1 MTFLEM
7 LFRPCGAGYN
17 PPLSPP
23 PGSPERM
30 APVSRPKA
38 DQNGRALKD
47 NNTLTPGEPINYIT
61 EKAHPKPNNPGN
73 AENTEDG
80 DR

>member
-1 MTFLEM
+1 
-7 LFRPCGAGYN
+7 
-17 PPLSPP
+17 
-23 PGSPERM
+23 M

-61 EKAHPKPNNPGN
+61 EKAQPKPNNPGN